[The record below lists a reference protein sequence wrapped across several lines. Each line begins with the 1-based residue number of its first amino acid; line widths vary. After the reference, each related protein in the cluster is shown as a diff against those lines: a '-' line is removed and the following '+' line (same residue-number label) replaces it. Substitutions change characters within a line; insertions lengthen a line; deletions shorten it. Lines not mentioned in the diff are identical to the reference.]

1 MATAKNEEIIPFLRR
16 IPLFSS
22 LPDEDLAELAAVV
35 EEVRVEAGDMLFAE
49 GDTGDRAYIIKD
61 GRLEII
67 KNSSGRE
74 VLLSV
79 RHAGEVF
86 GELALLEEAPR
97 MAGARARTDS
107 LLLTLHKDHL
117 DELLGHSPSA
127 ARAMLQTVLSHWRNT
142 EALLR
147 QNEKMAQLGTL
158 TAGVA
163 HELNNPAA
171 AMKRST
177 AQLADAIQA
186 LSKASRQLAEAGITA
201 EEEKRLQQTLAETVK
216 AVGQANKL
224 DAMARSDLEYE
235 LEEWLESVNV
245 AEGWECAPI
254 LVDQGFTVESIS
266 QLAGQFAPEQVSAVI
281 NWLVASRRADSL
293 RQEIGEAATRIS
305 QIVSSLKEYAY
316 LDQAPVQ
323 PVDIHEGLENTL
335 VILNHKL
342 KDGIRIVRNYDSNL
356 PTIQAY
362 GSELNQ
368 VWTNI
373 LDNAADALNGQGE
386 IEICTWQE
394 GDWVV
399 VEISDDGPG
408 IPADILPRIF
418 DPFFTTKPP
427 GKGTGL
433 GLNISYNIVVY
444 RHAGDIQAFSRPG
457 HTTFQVRL
465 PIDVKAAQAG
475 DTAVKT
481 VPQPEDEELAHIL
494 QTTRNIAVVGIS
506 ASKERD
512 AYTVPAYLQAA
523 GYRIFPVNPRL
534 KEVLGEPA
542 YPDLLS
548 IPEPIDLVLIFRRGE
563 DVPEI
568 AEQAIAIGA
577 KTVWMQEGVIN
588 LEAANRADD
597 AGLDVVMNMCM
608 RVSHQRLMPAG
619 PAGNVQQ

>member
-1 MATAKNEEIIPFLRR
+1 MGSVTNEEIIPFLRR

-22 LPDEDLAELAAVV
+22 LPDDDLGQLAAVV
-35 EEVRVEAGDMLFAE
+35 EEVRLDAGEMLFAE
-49 GDTGDRAYIIKD
+49 GDTGDRAYIVQD

-67 KNSSGRE
+67 KSSSGRE

-107 LLLTLHKDHL
+107 TLLTLHKEHL

-127 ARAMLQTVLSHWRNT
+127 ARAMLQTVLAHWRNT

-177 AQLADAIQA
+177 AQLAAAIRS
-186 LSKASRQLAEAGITA
+186 LSGACRKLAEVGVTA
-201 EEEKRLQQTLAETVK
+201 EQQEALETSLAET
-216 AVGQANKL
+216 AATGQKVKL

-235 LEEWLESVNV
+235 LEEWLEGVGV
-245 AEGWECAPI
+245 REGWECAPI
-254 LVDQGFTVESIS
+254 LVDQGFDVER
-266 QLAGQFAPEQVSAVI
+266 LAYLAAQFAAEQVSAVI
-281 NWLVASRRADSL
+281 SWLVASRRADAL
-293 RQEIGEAATRIS
+293 RQEVGEAANRIS
-305 QIVSSLKEYAY
+305 QIVTSLKEYAY

-335 VILNHKL
+335 IILNHKL
-342 KDGIRIVRNYDSNL
+342 KEGIRVLRNYAADL
-356 PTIQAY
+356 PIIQAH

-373 LDNAADALNGQGE
+373 IDNAADVLNGRGE

-394 GDWVV
+394 GKWVV
-399 VEISDDGPG
+399 VEISDNGPG
-408 IPADILPRIF
+408 ISADIQPRIF

-444 RHAGDIQAFSRPG
+444 RHSGDIQVFSRPG
-457 HTTFQVRL
+457 HTAFQVRL
-465 PIDVKAAQAG
+465 PIDLSAAQAG
-475 DTAVKT
+475 GTAVET
-481 VPQPEDEELAHIL
+481 NPQPEDEELSRIL
-494 QTTRNIAVVGIS
+494 ETTHNIAVVGIS

-512 AYTVPAYLQAA
+512 AYSVPAYLKNA
-523 GYRIFPVNPRL
+523 GYRIFPVTPHL

-542 YPDLLS
+542 HPDLLS
-548 IPEPIDLVLIFRRGE
+548 LPEPIDLVLIFRRSE
-563 DVPEI
+563 NVPEI
-568 AEQAIAIGA
+568 AEQAIQIGA
-577 KTVWMQEGVIN
+577 KTVWMQEGIIN
-588 LEAANRADD
+588 LDAANAARD
-597 AGLDVVMNMCM
+597 AGLEVVMNMCM
-608 RVSHQRLMPAG
+608 RVSHQRLITSVG
-619 PAGNVQQ
+619 SKQ

>member
-1 MATAKNEEIIPFLRR
+1 MVSATNEEITPFLRR

-22 LPDEDLAELAAVV
+22 LPDDDLEELAAVV
-35 EEVRVEAGDMLFAE
+35 EEVRVKAGEMLFAE
-49 GDTGDRAYIIKD
+49 GDTGDRAYIVKD
-61 GRLEII
+61 GRLEIL

-79 RHAGEVF
+79 RHAGEFF

-97 MAGARARTDS
+97 MAGARARSDS
-107 LLLTLHKDHL
+107 LLLTLHKVHL
-117 DELLGHSPSA
+117 DELLSHSPSA

-177 AQLADAIQA
+177 TQLASAIQA
-186 LSKASRQLAEAGITA
+186 LGHACRQLAEAGITA
-201 EEEKRLQQTLAETVK
+201 AEQAMLEQLLQQK
-216 AVGQANKL
+216 AATAAQTAKL

-235 LEEWLESVNV
+235 LEEWLASVDV

-254 LVDQGFTVESIS
+254 LVDQGFDVDSLV
-266 QLAGQFAPEQVSAVI
+266 QLASRFAPEQVSAVI
-281 NWLVASRRADSL
+281 GWLVASRRADSL
-293 RQEIGEAATRIS
+293 RQEIGEGATRIS

-323 PVDIHEGLENTL
+323 PVDVHEGLENTL
-335 VILNHKL
+335 IILNHKL
-342 KDGIRIVRNYDSNL
+342 KEGIRVVRNYDPNL
-356 PTIQAY
+356 PIIQAY

-373 LDNAADALNGQGE
+373 LDNAADAMNGRGE

-394 GDWVV
+394 GKWVV
-399 VEISDDGPG
+399 VEITDNGPG
-408 IPADILPRIF
+408 IPADILPRVF

-433 GLNISYNIVVY
+433 GLNISYNTVVY

-457 HTTFQVRL
+457 RTTFQVRL
-465 PIDVKAAQAG
+465 PIDLKAAQAG
-475 DTAVKT
+475 DTAVDT
-481 VPQPEDEELAHIL
+481 IPQPEDEEISHIL
-494 QTTRNIAVVGIS
+494 ETTRNIAVVGIS

-512 AYTVPAYLQAA
+512 AYTVPAYLQQA
-523 GYRIFPVNPRL
+523 GYRILPVNPRL

-548 IPEPIDLVLIFRRGE
+548 VPEPVDLVLIFRRGE
-563 DVPEI
+563 DVPEV

-588 LEAANRADD
+588 LEAANMADE
-597 AGLDVVMNMCM
+597 AGLEVVMNMCM
-608 RVSHQRLMPAG
+608 RVSHQRLTA
-619 PAGNVQQ
+619 NH